1 LRYNSSQNKLP
12 ATRQLGPF
20 PILGLW
26 AVLCFGGGLYA
37 SWLGYGGRGFAATL
51 TAFSFYFAVMLLL
64 AARGVPEFLSSRL
77 GAGSAYLLGAAA
89 LLVYLLY
96 ALGTSTFALSRA
108 GAIAAVVFIP
118 LALAASAVRQLPGA
132 WQDYVTLAGIWVA
145 VKFSPSH
152 WLWPYP
158 NELLAYV
165 FTILLCLN
173 VALAA
178 FVLIRKIPG
187 IGYNIGWGSRWSFFV
202 LASFLVFGAIAI
214 PLGTSMHFIQFAPQ
228 WHAWRSLPF
237 VSVAIFF
244 FTAWPEE
251 FLFRGLLQ
259 NLLSRS
265 SKSDLAGWW
274 TASVLFGFSHITN
287 LGFPNWRYVIL
298 ASIAGLFYGWTWR
311 RTNSIFA
318 SALVHAAV
326 DITWHFLFRTL

>member
-1 LRYNSSQNKLP
+1 MYASRPLLACEPPGLATLIGSVISLRYNSPQNKLP

-26 AVLCFGGGLYA
+26 AALCFAGGLYA
-37 SWLGYGGRGFAATL
+37 SWLGYGGRAFAATL

-89 LLVYLLY
+89 LLAYLLY

-158 NELLAYV
+158 NQLLPSV
-165 FTILLCLN
+165 FTFLPCLTSP
-173 VALAA
+173 LSP

-187 IGYNIGWGSRWSFFV
+187 IGYTIGWGSRWGFFPPR
-202 LASFLVFGAIAI
+202 LFTGFGAIAL
-214 PLGTSMHFIQFAPQ
+214 PLRTTLHFIQFAPH

-244 FTAWPEE
+244 FTAWLHQ
-251 FLFRGLLQ
+251 FLFRRLLQ
-259 NLLSRS
+259 N
-265 SKSDLAGWW
+265 
-274 TASVLFGFSHITN
+274 F
-287 LGFPNWRYVIL
+287 
-298 ASIAGLFYGWTWR
+298 
-311 RTNSIFA
+311 
-318 SALVHAAV
+318 
-326 DITWHFLFRTL
+326 